1 MRATGIVRRV
11 DELGRIVIP
20 KEIRKNLHIK
30 DGDPLEMYIDND
42 GLVLKPYHK
51 EHLSFEHLQSEWES
65 LSFEHLQSEWESL
78 SFAERQELICE
89 MVNHLDDPILCEE

>member
-30 DGDPLEMYIDND
+30 DGEPFEMYIDND
-42 GLVLKPYHK
+42 GLVMKPYH
-51 EHLSFEHLQSEWES
+51 EEYLSFERLRSEWES
-65 LSFEHLQSEWESL
+65 LST
-78 SFAERQELICE
+78 AERQELICE
-89 MVNHLDDPILCEE
+89 MVNHLDDPIRCEE